1 MFNECSCVTVL
12 SGNGVGVEMGL
23 HGDLIQSP
31 AGLGGLVALP
41 SWTQSQVILEVA
53 AITALIEAAIHDCV
67 FVAEVSL
74 SCLLLIQAG
83 STTFLHT
90 A

>member
-1 MFNECSCVTVL
+1 
-12 SGNGVGVEMGL
+12 MGL

-74 SCLLLIQAG
+74 SCLSCLLLIQAG